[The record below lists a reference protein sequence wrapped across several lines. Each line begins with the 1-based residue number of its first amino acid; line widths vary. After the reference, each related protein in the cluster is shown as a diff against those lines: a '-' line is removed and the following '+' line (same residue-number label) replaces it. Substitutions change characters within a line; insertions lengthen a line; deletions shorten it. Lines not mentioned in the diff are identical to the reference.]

1 MAPWP
6 GMSEDDGEGATRAE
20 AAVWSGLRIWS
31 SSGRRAQRSSCRRHL
46 LAGFVPAPL
55 LSSGASTP
63 LRSSQ
68 SRSSTCPAK
77 LAAGRRSLPP
87 LPHRPSSAG
96 SCRLTSAPVP
106 GSTAPRHISPDESV
120 GSGKEELRRWQV
132 GSGAVSRVRAGYLH
146 SHKDGNR

>member
-1 MAPWP
+1 LLPNLVEVEGDGGPCCRISSRLKTMAPWP

-77 LAAGRRSLPP
+77 LA
-87 LPHRPSSAG
+87 
-96 SCRLTSAPVP
+96 PVP